1 MTTYVALGSSFA
13 AGPGIAPV
21 VHKGA
26 LRSGRNY
33 PHQVA
38 EQLSMRLI
46 DVTCTGA
53 KTVDILN
60 APQRTLRGRMGPQID
75 VVTPDAGLVTITVG
89 GNDLDYLGTLTK
101 GSLVNAAAKR
111 LGFLPRNVTDR
122 LRRSVDYVTPP
133 ERFDAVAAALAQVVR
148 QVRIRAPRAQV
159 VLVDYLTVLGP
170 HAGECAQLPLSADQ
184 IDEVRRTAAGLAGAF
199 HRAAVTSGADL
210 VKASEASLEHGV
222 CSADPWI
229 TGFHWGNPLAGG
241 PIPYHPTLTGMTA
254 IADLVVAQIAHT
266 RAEGPASD

>member
-21 VHKGA
+21 VHRGA

-111 LGFLPRNVTDR
+111 LGFLPRNVTDPFVA
-122 LRRSVDYVTPP
+122 RSTTRPLLSGSTLWP
-133 ERFDAVAAALAQVVR
+133 
-148 QVRIRAPRAQV
+148 
-159 VLVDYLTVLGP
+159 
-170 HAGECAQLPLSADQ
+170 PLSLRSCA
-184 IDEVRRTAAGLAGAF
+184 RCG
-199 HRAAVTSGADL
+199 
-210 VKASEASLEHGV
+210 SEHHVLK
-222 CSADPWI
+222 
-229 TGFHWGNPLAGG
+229 
-241 PIPYHPTLTGMTA
+241 
-254 IADLVVAQIAHT
+254 
-266 RAEGPASD
+266 